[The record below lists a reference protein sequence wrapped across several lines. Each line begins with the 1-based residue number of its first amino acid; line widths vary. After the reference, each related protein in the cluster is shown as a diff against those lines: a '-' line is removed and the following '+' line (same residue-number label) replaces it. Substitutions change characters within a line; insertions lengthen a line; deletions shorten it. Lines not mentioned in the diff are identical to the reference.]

1 MKKLSLAELVKAYSK
16 LPEQETNGFSWPRRY
31 TSKKLQKERFMDFD
45 YCLDLIE
52 EGFNDLDKDKPLF
65 VDVDIARL
73 AKGAEDSNIT
83 YADGDA
89 CDGYFHEILKM
100 LQYGYEYQK
109 EVNRTLVKEL
119 NDLSKEVKALKKCLI
134 SH

>member
-16 LPEQETNGFSWPRRY
+16 LPEQESNGFSWPQHY

-45 YCLDLIE
+45 YCLDLCE
-52 EGFNDLDKDKPLF
+52 EAFNDLDKDDPLYK
-65 VDVDIARL
+65 DVNIERL
-73 AKGAEDSNIT
+73 AKESEDSNIT
-83 YADGDA
+83 YADGDV
-89 CDGYFHEILKM
+89 CNGYFHEILKM

-119 NDLSKEVKALKKCLI
+119 NDLSKEVKALKKNV
-134 SH
+134 